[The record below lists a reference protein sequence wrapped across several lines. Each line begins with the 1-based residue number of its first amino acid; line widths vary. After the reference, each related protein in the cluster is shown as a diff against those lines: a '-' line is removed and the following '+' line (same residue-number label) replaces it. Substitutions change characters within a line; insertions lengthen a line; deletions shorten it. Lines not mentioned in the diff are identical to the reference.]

1 MVQPF
6 SPPIAFAVYLG
17 LTAILLLIAG
27 TVAARSASSALKT
40 STYGSGEAAKLGLT
54 TPGYRPFFMTA
65 LFFAILHL
73 GVLVVGSGGLTPITG
88 VYLTG
93 LILSLIALALG

>member
-6 SPPIAFAVYLG
+6 SPPIAFLIFLA
-17 LTAILLLIAG
+17 LTAILLVVAG
-27 TVAARSASSALKT
+27 AAAARGKASALH
-40 STYGSGEAAKLGLT
+40 SSVYGSGEASARGAAS
-54 TPGYRPFFMTA
+54 PGYRPFFMTA
-65 LFFAILHL
+65 FFFAILHL
-73 GVLVVGSGGLTPITG
+73 GVLIVGSGGLTVVNG